1 MTLLR
6 SLKLLKENNIRFK
19 ASIIGGGYNYD
30 NLKEYIK
37 THQLQKEIKLLG
49 YKKNAH
55 KFMNKANLF
64 VLSSKYEGLPNVLIE
79 AQKYNLP
86 IISTNCQTGPK
97 EILINGKLG
106 ELCPVSDH
114 KKLFHKIK
122 NFYLNQKYLIRKSNL
137 SQKYLYRFNT
147 KTNCIKY
154 LRIIKKYI

>member
-1 MTLLR
+1 
-6 SLKLLKENNIRFK
+6 
-19 ASIIGGGYNYD
+19 
-30 NLKEYIK
+30 
-37 THQLQKEIKLLG
+37 
-49 YKKNAH
+49 
-55 KFMNKANLF
+55 MNKANLF

-122 NFYLNQKYLIRKSNL
+122 DFYYNQKYLIRKANL
-137 SQKYLYRFNT
+137 SQKYLYRFNANA
-147 KTNCIKY
+147 NCIKY
-154 LRIIKKYI
+154 LRIVRKYI